1 VIFNQEQ
8 KIYYVTSIS
17 NPASQSNPTM
27 GESAGDRELLM
38 QILRAAAARSRLI
51 THTLETIGTALKQ
64 RAVGVEDAMTWARD
78 EQIIDLLDFGPP
90 SRKAGAAQ

>member
-1 VIFNQEQ
+1 
-8 KIYYVTSIS
+8 VTSIS

-51 THTLETIGTALKQ
+51 THTLETIGTALRQ
-64 RAVGVEDAMTWARD
+64 RAVSIEDAMQWARD
-78 EQIIDLLDFGPP
+78 EAIIELLDFGPP
-90 SRKAGAAQ
+90 SKKTGAAQ